1 MAHETERAHDPI
13 SPGTVEIRAEWGTRI
28 GLILAMAGNAV
39 GLGNFLRF
47 PVQAAE
53 NGGGAFMIP
62 YFLSL
67 LLLGI
72 PLMWVEW
79 AIGRHGGVRG
89 HGSTPGMLE
98 AIWKNPLA
106 KYVGALGILMPFVVM
121 VYYTYVES
129 WSLGF
134 SVLSLVDAF
143 PEAITTGTVD
153 EKLAPMSD
161 FLRAYQGAQLHA
173 TGMFGNV
180 DFGWFVFPTMAYGFF
195 LVTMAAN
202 LYFLYRGISGGIEK
216 VALIGLPLLFLFAVV
231 IMIRVLTLGTPDPT
245 APENTVLEG
254 LAFIWNPNLSALSNP
269 TVWLAAAG
277 QIFFT
282 LSLGMGSIHC
292 YASYLKKDDDIAL
305 SGLSTAATNETAEVV
320 LGGTIAIPAAVAFFG
335 VAATMQ
341 LAAGG
346 SFNLGFVTLPVIF
359 QQIPAGNLFGAL
371 WFFLL
376 FIAGITSSLAMGQV
390 VVAFLEDEFGMSRR
404 KAVLLLGAVV
414 FVCVQPVVLF
424 IEHSYMDEL
433 DFWAGTFGLFV
444 FGAIEVILFSWV
456 FGIDNGWRE
465 ILRGA
470 DIRPPRFYKFVL
482 AWVTPVLMIGIFI
495 YWTIQN
501 AIGVASM
508 AGVDETTRP
517 FVLGARL
524 FMLAVLL
531 ALLWLIR
538 VAWRRRARMARST

>member
-1 MAHETERAHDPI
+1 MARKSSSPHEPI
-13 SPGTVEIRAEWGTRI
+13 APGSLEIRQEWGTRI

-79 AIGRHGGVRG
+79 SIGRYGGSRG

-98 AIWKNPLA
+98 AIWKHPAA
-106 KYVGALGILMPFVVM
+106 KYVGALGIFMPFVVM

-134 SVLSLVDAF
+134 SLLSLFDTF
-143 PEAITTGTVD
+143 PEAVTSGSAE
-153 EKLAPMSD
+153 EKLQPMSD
-161 FLRAYQGAQLHA
+161 FLRGYQGAELHPE
-173 TGMFGNV
+173 GIFGNI
-180 DFGWFVFPTMAYGFF
+180 DLGAFVFPTMGYAFF
-195 LVTMAAN
+195 VVTMAAN
-202 LYFLYRGISGGIEK
+202 LYFLYRGVKGGIEK
-216 VALIGLPLLFLFAVV
+216 VALIGLPVLFLFAIV
-231 IMIRVLTLGTPDPT
+231 IMIRVLTLGTPDPA
-245 APENTVLEG
+245 APENSILEG
-254 LAFIWNPNLSALSNP
+254 LGFVWNPDISALGNP
-269 TVWLAAAG
+269 DVWMAAAG

-305 SGLSTAATNETAEVV
+305 SGLSTSATNETAEVV
-320 LGGTIAIPAAVAFFG
+320 MGGTIAIPAAVAFFG
-335 VAATMQ
+335 VAATTQ
-341 LAAGG
+341 LAAAG
-346 SFNLGFVTLPVIF
+346 SYNLGFVTLPVIF

-390 VVAFLEDEFGMSRR
+390 VIAFLEDEFKMSRQ
-404 KAVLLLGAVV
+404 KSVLLLGLVV
-414 FVCVQPVVLF
+414 FVCAQPVVLF
-424 IEHSYMDEL
+424 VEHGYMDEL

-465 ILRGA
+465 ILHGA
-470 DIRPPRFYKFVL
+470 DIRPPAFYKFVL
-482 AWVTPVLMIGIFI
+482 AWLMPVLMIGIFLF
-495 YWTIQN
+495 WTIQN
-501 AIGVASM
+501 VADVATM
-508 AGVDETTRP
+508 AGVDESARP

-524 FMLAVLL
+524 FMLVALL
-531 ALLWLIR
+531 ALCWLIR
-538 VAWRRRARMARST
+538 VAWRRHGADRGAR

>member
-1 MAHETERAHDPI
+1 MAFQDPSTTSIVGAAGGRET
-13 SPGTVEIRAEWGTRI
+13 WGTRI

-62 YFLSL
+62 YFISL

-79 AIGRHGGVRG
+79 SLGRYGGVRG
-89 HGSTPGMLE
+89 HGSTPGILD
-98 AIWKNPLA
+98 AIWKSPVA
-106 KYVGALGILMPFVVM
+106 KYLGALGIFMPFIVM

-134 SVLSLVDAF
+134 SLLSLVGAF
-143 PEAITTGTVD
+143 NQAEGIEG
-153 EKLAPMSD
+153 MSS
-161 FLRAYQGAQLHA
+161 FLRAYQGAEIHA

-180 DFGWFVFPTMAYGFF
+180 DFGWFIFPTMAYGFF
-195 LVTMAAN
+195 LITMALN
-202 LYFLYRGISGGIEK
+202 LYFLYRGVRGGIEK
-216 VALIGLPLLFLFAVV
+216 VALYALPALFLFAVILMV
-231 IMIRVLTLGTPDPT
+231 RVLTLGTPDPT
-245 APENTVLEG
+245 QPENSVMNG
-254 LAFIWNPNLSALSNP
+254 LAFIWNPNLTALGDP
-269 TVWLAAAG
+269 GVWLAAAG

-292 YASYLKKDDDIAL
+292 YASYLRNKDDVAL

-346 SFNLGFVTLPVIF
+346 AFNLGFVTLPVIF
-359 QQIPAGNLFGAL
+359 QQIPAGSLFGAL

-390 VVAFLEDEFGMSRR
+390 VIAFLEDEFGMPR
-404 KAVLLLGAVV
+404 KRAVLILGALV

-424 IEHSYMDEL
+424 IEHGYMDEL

-444 FGAIEVILFSWV
+444 FGAIEIILFSWV
-456 FGIDNGWRE
+456 FGIDRGWRE
-465 ILRGA
+465 INLGA
-470 DIRPPRFYKFVL
+470 DIRPPRIFKFIL

-495 YWTIQN
+495 AWTLQS
-501 AIGVASM
+501 AIDTALMQGVEES
-508 AGVDETTRP
+508 TRP

-524 FMLAVLL
+524 FMLAVLGG
-531 ALLWLIR
+531 LLYLIR
-538 VAWRRRARMARST
+538 RAWRSRRAARPA